1 MRNGV
6 VISVAVW
13 CGSSIGSDA
22 KVEAGD
28 DPGECW
34 SVGRLGKKRAEL
46 VKQGTKLLG
55 SSPELRTLS
64 DTVRGRL
71 TEAGKAAAARSR
83 RVSGGTAEAA
93 FSVA

>member
-1 MRNGV
+1 LKLAMTLA
-6 VISVAVW
+6 SVGAF
-13 CGSSIGSDA
+13 
-22 KVEAGD
+22 
-28 DPGECW
+28 
-34 SVGRLGKKRAEL
+34 GRLGKKRAEL
-46 VKQGTKLLG
+46 VKQGKLLG